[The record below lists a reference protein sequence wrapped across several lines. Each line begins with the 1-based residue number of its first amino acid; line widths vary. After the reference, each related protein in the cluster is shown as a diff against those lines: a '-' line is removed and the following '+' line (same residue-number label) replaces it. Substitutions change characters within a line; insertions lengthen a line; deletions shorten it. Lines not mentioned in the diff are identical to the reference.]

1 MTVSMHTQA
10 IQAHHCRLAWLL
22 SPVAMLA
29 LDDNDRRRKVR
40 RNIKAVRKHQ
50 AKLRAV

>member
-1 MTVSMHTQA
+1 MSVSIHEQA

-29 LDDNDRRRKVR
+29 LDDTDRRRKVR
-40 RNIKAVRKHQ
+40 KNIRAVRKHQ
-50 AKLRAV
+50 AKLKAA